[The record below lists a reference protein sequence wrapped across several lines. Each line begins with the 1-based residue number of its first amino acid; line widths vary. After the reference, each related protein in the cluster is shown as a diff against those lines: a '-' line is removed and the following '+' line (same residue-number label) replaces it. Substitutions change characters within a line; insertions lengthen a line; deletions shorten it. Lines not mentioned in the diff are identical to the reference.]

1 MKNKAKMRKKEFT
14 TDKLKNFKKTL
25 DIRFALWY
33 YIRVSNEPRRR
44 KIKNR
49 SEKNVNIYAESGR
62 NRTQMVCA

>member
-1 MKNKAKMRKKEFT
+1 MKNRAKMRKKEFT
-14 TDKLKNFKKTL
+14 TDKLKSFKKTL
-25 DIRFALWY
+25 DICFALWY

-44 KIKNR
+44 KTKNR